1 MDITTQ
7 CALALQFAE
16 NADQIKDVEKYL
28 LFLEQCVITVFKGQ
42 RIVSETPSL
51 STTTKSKES
60 NDRLRFQK
68 ESLDRLASK
77 EEEKLV
83 LVKAIKELHAKGHSH
98 LVFFQS
104 TKYHHHAALLIH
116 ELLQSL
122 SGNSKEWFRE
132 LQVASLQAIQAIV
145 EVLGVEVVRSCLPG
159 VVSSAVRYMQRA
171 HRGKDGSIVCL
182 SAIDLLTLCLK
193 RCFLEDPPEEWI
205 RATAIQLSRT
215 LQAAMSADAF
225 VRSHYDPRALKKCR
239 VLLTEMLGAPILS
252 PERDSALF
260 RMLLEG
266 FLVVD
271 NICHIN
277 YLGVAQELPDADEI
291 HKDGTPQPSTSFSKC
306 SSLKS
311 ESNATE
317 QLSQIR
323 ERNTEESNSV
333 LTTTTL
339 SACFQNRIVQ
349 RYIADI
355 LRELRGVAL
364 LHASTTVLRLPFLR
378 VILLR
383 CGIEE
388 DQYSLFSGMVR
399 KCIRLITLEFRPE
412 ELYTYRFPRSHPT
425 GVVDEFIETLSHALA
440 GTPFTDVEDER
451 ETDLDNSENR
461 SGESRKDFLVDEDG
475 CTAGERLTNMLL
487 EEAQE
492 VLQDWDLYMLH
503 PGTVYFIGRV
513 ITWQFKPV
521 PSYLQHHFFSIEE
534 CAYPYPS
541 DFIECTVLEQLWSV
555 IGLPH
560 LWNIEEDE
568 NLCSVQ
574 QTYHRR
580 LMAATIIR
588 VLDLVAFDVMQAAT
602 RIQGDS
608 SAQEVGRR
616 GFDHFCALTLYP
628 IMEKVAVAG
637 FVHETALHCL
647 DSYRVASGEVT
658 SFVFF
663 ARVSD
668 YIVDEASRAIKRSYL
683 REKAI
688 SVLAGSLRF
697 VVHLLSTEGK
707 PSYQMRSSSL
717 IEEKENEGASKA
729 ESIFQDL
736 PRAEKTEKKLPS
748 CTAVPSWWF
757 SFSSSIPLTQVVK
770 RRLSTSSMRLLTQR
784 RNFFRSVNGENR
796 SENEVKMSKEEDHSV
811 SSADVARDA
820 YFISVCANF
829 ITVLVQIV
837 SAALIDTQ
845 TEGTTEEVAEVQVAG
860 VKGLLLLLCDAI
872 DVAALMNFFTC
883 QEVFPDE
890 SDRLTTSA
898 NERVQQLQGVVLH
911 AIKVVQTHALGGV
924 LPHGAVHTAVGV
936 IIRGLT
942 SLLTTTVATDKVVRQ
957 MLSYSKRS
965 ILPLQ
970 SVEENSPEDT
980 QGAQAVEVEDH
991 QSKVEKEE
999 DAEEDGAT
1007 HSWFCS
1013 SQSLA
1018 VPWFPALPDDDSNTN
1033 EPKGF
1038 DFHSIKICLPH
1049 NLLPLVYQTYLPLV
1063 TLLQEPIS
1071 RFVTTASKL
1080 GSRSRIEQRALKEVH
1095 VTSALPAGLTGLHAL
1110 LLLAHEFLHHRYVT
1124 DVLPVVMVW
1133 YERCL
1138 LPATSTPSE
1147 TRAKQQILDFVKVVK
1162 DTCTSPVTAEKE
1174 HSADGD
1180 RLREQVEALIDAVE
1194 ANVKQFH
1201 RIREARSVIA
1211 PIAEQE
1217 VPLSTLH
1224 LTSPV
1229 TVMRDNADGKQVLLT
1244 RDDLYIVN
1252 DEHH

>member
-16 NADQIKDVEKYL
+16 NADQIKDLEKYL
-28 LFLEQCVITVFKGQ
+28 LFLEQCIITVFRGQ
-42 RIVSETPSL
+42 RIISESPS
-51 STTTKSKES
+51 STTSTES
-60 NDRLRFQK
+60 NESTDRLRLQK

-83 LVKAIKELHAKGHSH
+83 LVKAIKELHANGRSH

-104 TKYHHHAALLIH
+104 SKYHHHAALFIH
-116 ELLQSL
+116 ELLKSL

-132 LQVASLQAIQAIV
+132 LQVASLQAIQAVV

-171 HRGKDGSIVCL
+171 HHGKDGSIVCL

-205 RATAIQLSRT
+205 RSTSIHLSRT
-215 LQAAMSADAF
+215 LQAVMSADAF
-225 VRSHYDPRALKKCR
+225 VRSHYDPRALRKCR
-239 VLLTEMLGAPILS
+239 LLLKEMLGASTLS
-252 PERDSALF
+252 PERDCALF
-260 RMLLEG
+260 RMLLGG

-271 NICHIN
+271 NLCHIN
-277 YLGVAQELPDADEI
+277 YLGVAQELPDADEF
-291 HKDGTPQPSTSFSKC
+291 HNDGTFQPPVSFSSS
-306 SSLKS
+306 SSLESKS
-311 ESNATE
+311 NGRE
-317 QLSQIR
+317 QLSQIPKMD
-323 ERNTEESNSV
+323 TEESKSV
-333 LTTTTL
+333 ATTVL
-339 SACFQNRIVQ
+339 SSCFKNRVVQ
-349 RYIADI
+349 RYIADL
-355 LRELRGVAL
+355 LRELRGVTL
-364 LHASTTVLRLPFLR
+364 LHASTTTLRFPLLR

-388 DQYSLFSGMVR
+388 DQYNLFSGIVR
-399 KCIRLITLEFRPE
+399 KCVRLIALEFRSE
-412 ELYTYRFPRSHPT
+412 ELYIYRFPRSHPT

-440 GTPFTDVEDER
+440 GTPFADVEDER
-451 ETDLDNSENR
+451 EANLNISENW
-461 SGESRKDFLVDEDG
+461 SDESRGYLLVDEEG

-487 EEAQE
+487 EESQE

-503 PGTVYFIGRV
+503 PATVYFIGRV
-513 ITWQFKPV
+513 ITWQFKAI
-521 PSYLQHHFFSIEE
+521 PSYLQHNFFSIKE

-602 RIQGDS
+602 RIQGDT

-616 GFDHFCALTLYP
+616 AFDHFCALTLYP

-647 DSYRVASGEVT
+647 DSYAVASGEVT
-658 SFVFF
+658 SFGFF
-663 ARVSD
+663 ARVND

-683 REKAI
+683 REKTI

-697 VVHLLSTEGK
+697 IVHLLSGKGK
-707 PSYQMRSSSL
+707 PSNRMTSSSL
-717 IEEKENEGASKA
+717 TKEEENREALRA
-729 ESIFQDL
+729 ESISHDL
-736 PRAEKTEKKLPS
+736 PSVEKEEKRSSP

-757 SFSSSIPLTQVVK
+757 SFSSSIPLTQVVQ
-770 RRLSTSSMRLLTQR
+770 RRLSTSSMRFLTQR
-784 RNFFRSVNGENR
+784 KNF
-796 SENEVKMSKEEDHSV
+796 SESTNSEDSNNNEVKMGEVEGDSV
-811 SSADVARDA
+811 SNADEVYEA

-845 TEGTTEEVAEVQVAG
+845 TDGRTEEVSEEQVAG
-860 VKGLLLLLCDAI
+860 VKGLLLLLCDAM
-872 DVAALMNFFTC
+872 DVASLINFCTL

-898 NERVQQLQGVVLH
+898 NENVQQLQGVVLH

-924 LPHGAVHTAVGV
+924 LAHGAVHTAVDV

-942 SLLTTTVATDKVVRQ
+942 SLLTTTVATDNVVRR
-957 MLSYSKRS
+957 MLFYSNRP
-965 ILPLQ
+965 IRHLQ
-970 SVEENSPEDT
+970 RGKENAVEDSE
-980 QGAQAVEVEDH
+980 GAQTGEVEDH
-991 QSKVEKEE
+991 QLGVEKEE
-999 DAEEDGAT
+999 DAEEEGNT
-1007 HSWFCS
+1007 HSWFFS
-1013 SQSLA
+1013 SQSRA
-1018 VPWFPALPDDDSNTN
+1018 VPWFPTLPEDDRNTN

-1038 DFHSIKICLPH
+1038 DFFSIKICLPR

-1071 RFVTTASKL
+1071 RFVTSASKI
-1080 GSRSRIEQRALKEVH
+1080 GSRSRIEQRTLKEVR
-1095 VTSALPAGLTGLHAL
+1095 VTSTLPAALIGLHAL
-1110 LLLAHEFLHHRYVT
+1110 LLMAHEFLYHRYVT

-1133 YERCL
+1133 YERSL
-1138 LPATSTPSE
+1138 LPGTPTPSE
-1147 TRAKQQILDFVKVVK
+1147 TMAKQQILDFVKVVK
-1162 DTCTSPVTAEKE
+1162 DTCTSPVTAEME
-1174 HSADGD
+1174 HSTNGE
-1180 RLREQVEALIDAVE
+1180 RLREQVEALIGAVE
-1194 ANVKQFH
+1194 TNVRQFH
-1201 RIREARSVIA
+1201 RIRETRNANSSVTGQEA
-1211 PIAEQE
+1211 PPPT
-1217 VPLSTLH
+1217 VTLASSA
-1224 LTSPV
+1224 TMMTDSGD
-1229 TVMRDNADGKQVLLT
+1229 TKQVLLT

-1252 DEHH
+1252 CEHH